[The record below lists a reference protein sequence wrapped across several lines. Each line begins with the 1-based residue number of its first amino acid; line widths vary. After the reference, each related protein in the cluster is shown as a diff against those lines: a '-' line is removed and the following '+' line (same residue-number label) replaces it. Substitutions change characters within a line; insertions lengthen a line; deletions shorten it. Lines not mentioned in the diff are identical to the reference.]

1 MYGWS
6 GVGTPMTDDLNAR
19 YARLLDE
26 FGVRLRKLVEI
37 RCRGTIDADDVEQ
50 EVRIRL
56 WQALERD
63 RNAPFSASYIQKAVA
78 SAVIDAHRRATVRA
92 AEPLPD
98 PAGPEPLVEP
108 GRPDRSASA
117 DEELKLLAQA
127 IDALPPRRQLPMRL
141 HLQGFSLV
149 EIARLTASSDEAVRK
164 LVSRGLEELKA
175 RLRES
180 GLDGND

>member
-1 MYGWS
+1 MS
-6 GVGTPMTDDLNAR
+6 DDLNRR
-19 YARLLDE
+19 YGALLDE
-26 FGVRLRKLVEI
+26 FGVRLRQLVQM
-37 RCRGTIDADDVEQ
+37 RCRGTIDPDDVEQ

-63 RNAPFSASYIQKAVA
+63 RNAPLGASYIQKAVA
-78 SAVIDAHRRATVRA
+78 SAVIDAHRRAAVRA
-92 AEPLPD
+92 TEPLP
-98 PAGPEPLVEP
+98 EPGDADAPVEP

-117 DEELKLLAQA
+117 EQELRMLSNA
-127 IDALPPRRQLPMRL
+127 IGELPPRRQLPLRL

-175 RLRES
+175 RLREL
-180 GLDGND
+180 GLDDGDD

>member
-1 MYGWS
+1 MS
-6 GVGTPMTDDLNAR
+6 ETLNER
-19 YARLLDE
+19 YARLIDT
-26 FGVRLRKLVEI
+26 FGVRLRRLVEI
-37 RCRGTIDADDVEQ
+37 RCRGQIDPDDVEQ

-63 RNAPFSASYIQKAVA
+63 RNAPFSASYIQKAVV
-78 SAVIDAHRRATVRA
+78 SAVIDAHRRAQVRA
-92 AEPLPD
+92 ADPLP
-98 PAGPEPLVEP
+98 EPGEAEDLVEP

-117 DEELKLLAQA
+117 EQEVALLARA
-127 IDALPPRRQLPMRL
+127 IGELPQRRQLPLRL

-175 RLRES
+175 RLREL
-180 GLDGND
+180 GIGDDE